1 MNAALGHA
9 GVLLGFCSAVA
20 GIATVV
26 TGLVR
31 HRPHLVR
38 AGRAYVFMLL
48 AGVVVAVGAM
58 EFALLSNDFSLV
70 YVAENSAR
78 STPLVYKVATLWA
91 ALEGSILLWG
101 LILSGYL
108 VSMVWRFRKR
118 LQEPQIAWAIVIG
131 LGIAAFFFGLMVG
144 PADPFR
150 TVVGSVPMD
159 GPGPNPLLQNHPL
172 MAFHPPVL
180 YLGYVGFTVPFAFA
194 IGSLITGNFAAGWV
208 QETRRWSLAAWG
220 FLTVGIGAGAWWSYE
235 VLGWGGYWA
244 WDPVEN
250 ASLLPWLT
258 ATAYLHSVLVQQRRG
273 ALRVWNV
280 ALIVATFSL
289 TILGTFLTRS
299 GVLDSVHAFT
309 ESAVGPALLAL
320 LGVVLVGSLGLI
332 AWRGDGLRS
341 RVAPAAAVSR
351 EGFFLA
357 NNLAF
362 TAFAFVVLLGTV
374 FPLLAEAVAGDR
386 ISVGRPYFDRMTSP
400 LVLALLFLM
409 AVAPVLT
416 WSRDSTKLIGER
428 LLAPAAFA
436 VAVLVACVGF
446 GVRSLGALA
455 AFALAAFAAAT
466 AVRQLFE
473 GVRRRG
479 WIGLT
484 GGSGGGMVA
493 HLGFLVVAVAVAG
506 SSAFTQKADL
516 HLSPGESA
524 EVSGHTIEY
533 LGTRTVPHPNRISEV
548 ADVRIDGGKVYRP
561 ALSRFP
567 FATQAIG
574 TPSVKTGW
582 REDVYLTL
590 VATPG
595 RGETE
600 VVIGVRIIPLA
611 VWLWTGVGLMGVG
624 AALALMGP
632 RRRLGRPEE
641 VKAGA
646 SAVEVEEQ
654 PQPELVTAP

>member
-1 MNAALGHA
+1 MISAIGHA
-9 GVLLGFCSAVA
+9 GVLLGFCSALG

-31 HRPHLVR
+31 GRAHLVR
-38 AGRAYVFMLL
+38 AGRAYVLMLL
-48 AGVVVAVGAM
+48 GGVVVAVGAM
-58 EFALLSNDFSLV
+58 EFALLTNDFSLV
-70 YVAENSAR
+70 YLAENSAR

-101 LILSGYL
+101 LILAGYL
-108 VSMVWRFRKR
+108 ASVVWRFRTR
-118 LQEPQIAWAIVIG
+118 LAEPQIAWALVVG

-150 TVVGSVPMD
+150 TASGAIPLD

-194 IGSLITGNFAAGWV
+194 IGSLITGSFAAGWV

-273 ALRVWNV
+273 SLRIWNV
-280 ALIVATFSL
+280 SLIVATFSL

-320 LGVVLVGSLGLI
+320 LGVVVVGALALI
-332 AWRGDGLRS
+332 AWRGDSLRS
-341 RVAPAAAVSR
+341 RTSPAAPVSR
-351 EGFFLA
+351 ESLFLA
-357 NNLAF
+357 NNLGF

-374 FPLLAEAVAGDR
+374 FPLLAEAMSGDR

-400 LVLALLFLM
+400 LALALLFLM
-409 AVAPVLT
+409 AIAPVLN
-416 WSRDSTKLIGER
+416 WSRDSTKVIGER
-428 LLAPAAFA
+428 LLGPAAFA
-436 VAVLVACVGF
+436 VAVLVGCVAM
-446 GVRSLGALA
+446 GVRGIGALIAFTLA
-455 AFALAAFAAAT
+455 AFAGGT
-466 AVRQLFE
+466 AVRQIAE
-473 GVRRRG
+473 AVRRRG
-479 WIGLT
+479 WRGLT

-493 HLGFLVVAVAVAG
+493 HIGFVVVAVAVAG
-506 SSAFTQKADL
+506 SSAFTEKADL
-516 HLSPGESA
+516 HLSPGEA
-524 EVSGHTIEY
+524 GAVSGHTIEY
-533 LGTRTVPHPNRISEV
+533 LGSRTVTHPNRVSEV
-548 ADVRIDGGKVYRP
+548 ADVRIDGGRVYRP

-574 TPSVKTGW
+574 TPSVRTGW

-595 RGETE
+595 RGETD
-600 VVIGVRIIPLA
+600 VVLGVRVIPLA
-611 VWLWTGVGLMGVG
+611 LWIWTGVGRMGLG
-624 AALALMGP
+624 TALALIGP
-632 RRRLGRPEE
+632 KRRRRVGEE
-641 VKAGA
+641 V
-646 SAVEVEEQ
+646 EVPSDLAETEDSSE
-654 PQPELVTAP
+654 PELVPAP